1 MHFHTARRH
10 SRRLLALLAAACVG
24 CLFLVATRRE
34 SIAQPRSSSSSSSY
48 RRVRLSDPIPE
59 GQRIQHPQT
68 VPPDPRR
75 KQKEAQQ
82 QQQQQSPPL
91 ELLFYTGIPGLQIPY
106 PTILAPV
113 PTTPNATV
121 AGAYPPIYDANEIVR
136 PMPYQ
141 SEIPMGAT
149 LLLTPDEYAIPQ
161 GRGPKPPKGPD
172 GKPLRGKKYF
182 YEKNNHFDARW
193 FVAKTPDEL
202 RPPLIKS
209 LFAAWSRFADE
220 RQIPYWIMHG
230 SLLGWY
236 FGGRQM
242 PWDDDMDIQV
252 NANMLYVLAKY
263 NMTRGTGNDMRY
275 ILDVNP
281 NHTTR
286 HHEKSNVIDAR
297 FIDTHTGHF
306 IDITGLAFPTEE
318 DEVVMCKTPHRY
330 RLDQIYPLVRTLY
343 EGVQTW
349 RPYAVPDLLRKE
361 YGSGVLKKL
370 TYNRHRFSS
379 AKNRWLKDLSLPPPP
394 PPRKPLVPPE
404 PSRLGGGAA
413 AGNGGGALKLT
424 PVTTGN
430 ETRFVAVP
438 TLSSAEQR
446 KAKEEDDVRKLK
458 EAAAAAALKAKEEAA
473 AAAVPKPTTAEAKAN
488 NNEKDAAARKLKE
501 AAAAAKEEAAAAVP
515 KPSTAERKADEEK
528 DAAARRLKEAAESQT
543 KPKEVP
549 ARRHRRT
556 WSAGVGAK

>member
-34 SIAQPRSSSSSSSY
+34 SIAQPRSSSSSSY

-75 KQKEAQQ
+75 KPKQA
-82 QQQQQSPPL
+82 QQQSPLL
-91 ELLFYTGIPGLQIPY
+91 EPLFYTGVPGLQIPY

-182 YEKNNHFDARW
+182 YEKSNHFDARW

-263 NMTRGTGNDMRY
+263 NMTRGTGNDVRY

-370 TYNRHRFSS
+370 TYNRHRFDS

-394 PPRKPLVPPE
+394 TLKKPLVPLE
-404 PSRLGGGAA
+404 PSRLRGGGP
-413 AGNGGGALKLT
+413 GNGGGALRLT

-430 ETRFVAVP
+430 ETRFVAVVP

-446 KAKEEDDVRKLK
+446 KAKEEDDARKLK
-458 EAAAAAALKAKEEAA
+458 EAAAAVSKVKEAAA
-473 AAAVPKPTTAEAKAN
+473 AAAVPKPTAAEEKAN
-488 NNEKDAAARKLKE
+488 DEKAAAARELQE
-501 AAAAAKEEAAAAVP
+501 AAAAKEEAVAAVP
-515 KPSTAERKADEEK
+515 TPSASERKADEEK
-528 DAAARRLKEAAESQT
+528 DTAARRLQEAAAESQT

>member
-10 SRRLLALLAAACVG
+10 SRRVLALLAAACVG

-34 SIAQPRSSSSSSSY
+34 SVAARPQY
-48 RRVRLSDPIPE
+48 HRVRLADPIPD

-68 VPPDPRR
+68 VPPDPRWK
-75 KQKEAQQ
+75 KQQHQQ
-82 QQQQQSPPL
+82 QEQAPPPPSPPL
-91 ELLFYTGIPGLQIPY
+91 GPLFYTAVPGLLIPY

-121 AGAYPPIYDANEIVR
+121 AGAYPPIYDANEMVR
-136 PMPYQ
+136 PMLYQ

-149 LLLTPDEYAIPQ
+149 LLLTPDEYAIPH

-172 GKPLRGKKYF
+172 GKPVRGKKYF
-182 YEKNNHFDARW
+182 YEKSNHFDARW

-202 RPPLIKS
+202 RGPLIKN

-220 RQIPYWIMHG
+220 RQVPYWIMHG

-252 NANMLYVLAKY
+252 NANMLYVLAQY

-306 IDITGLAFPTEE
+306 IDITGLAFPEAE
-318 DEVVMCKTPHRY
+318 DEAVMCKTPHRY

-349 RPYAVPDLLRKE
+349 RPHAVADLLRKE
-361 YGSGVLKKL
+361 YGPGVLNKM
-370 TYNRHRFSS
+370 TYNRHRFDLS
-379 AKNRWLKDLSLPPPP
+379 KNRWVKDLSLPPMAAPQRKQQPP
-394 PPRKPLVPPE
+394 IVPLE
-404 PSRLGGGAA
+404 PSRLRPLGAA
-413 AGNGGGALKLT
+413 ANAAGVAGGALKLT
-424 PVTTGN
+424 PVTTGS
-430 ETRFVAVP
+430 ETRFVPA
-438 TLSSAEQR
+438 LSSSAEQR
-446 KAKEEDDVRKLK
+446 E
-458 EAAAAAALKAKEEAA
+458 AKEEA
-473 AAAVPKPTTAEAKAN
+473 
-488 NNEKDAAARKLKE
+488 DAARKLKE
-501 AAAAAKEEAAAAVP
+501 ADDAAQKAKAAPAPAVQKKPTTPIAEEIA
-515 KPSTAERKADEEK
+515 TNDEK
-528 DAAARRLKEAAESQT
+528 DAAAQRLKEAA
-543 KPKEVP
+543 KEAA
-549 ARRHRRT
+549 ARRRRR
-556 WSAGVGAK
+556 GGARV

>member
-24 CLFLVATRRE
+24 CLFLVATRRD
-34 SIAQPRSSSSSSSY
+34 SIAAQPRSSSSSSY

-59 GQRIQHPQT
+59 GQRIQHPQI

-82 QQQQQSPPL
+82 QQQSPLL
-91 ELLFYTGIPGLQIPY
+91 EPLFYTGIPGLQIPY

-263 NMTRGTGNDMRY
+263 NMTRGTGIDTRY

-370 TYNRHRFSS
+370 TYNRHRFDA

-394 PPRKPLVPPE
+394 PPKKPLVPLE
-404 PSRLGGGAA
+404 PSRLGGGGRGGA

-430 ETRFVAVP
+430 ETRFVAGP
-438 TLSSAEQR
+438 ALSSAEQQR
-446 KAKEEDDVRKLK
+446 KAKEEDDARKLK
-458 EAAAAAALKAKEEAA
+458 EAAAAAALKAKE
-473 AAAVPKPTTAEAKAN
+473 AAAVPKPITTTAEAKAN
-488 NNEKDAAARKLKE
+488 DEKAAAARKLK
-501 AAAAAKEEAAAAVP
+501 EAAAAVP
-515 KPSTAERKADEEK
+515 KPSTAERKSDEEK

-543 KPKEVP
+543 KPEETT
-549 ARRHRRT
+549 ARRRRRT
-556 WSAGVGAK
+556 WSAVVGAK